1 MTASPQVASETIA
14 AVATP
19 PGRGGVGVIRIS
31 GSKAPS
37 IARGLLGYL
46 PQPRYASLSKF
57 RAADG
62 SILDEGIAL
71 YFQAP
76 ASFTGEEVLELQ
88 GHGGPAV
95 LDLVLQRTLE
105 LGARMARPGEFSE
118 RAFLNGKLDLAQ
130 AEAIADL
137 IEAGSEASTRS
148 ALRSLTGEFSKEVRA
163 INRALIELRMYVESA
178 IDFPEE
184 EIDFLGEGG
193 VLQRLQQIQC
203 QLDDLFARCQQG
215 RMMREGITVVLAGA
229 PNAGKSS
236 LMNALARQDTAIV
249 SSTPGTT
256 RDVLREHVVLHNLPV
271 HLIDT
276 AGLRDAADEIESEGV
291 RRAQAAMQQA
301 DHILFLLDDSIEQ
314 PEPTDQTLP
323 ANVPMTRVLNKI
335 DISGRIP
342 GPCGD
347 RCFAIAVK
355 TGEGIEE
362 LIRWIEHQAGF
373 QPEVTGSFSARRRH
387 LDALS
392 RAQACLVE
400 GQRQLESSRAGELL
414 AEDLLQA
421 QRALGEITGEF
432 TSDDLLGEIFSSFC
446 IGK

>member
-1 MTASPQVASETIA
+1 MNKPSQVTDETIA
-14 AVATP
+14 AIATP

-31 GSKAPS
+31 GNKTAPIAEALIGS
-37 IARGLLGYL
+37 I
-46 PQPRYASLSKF
+46 PKPRYASLSKF

-71 YFQAP
+71 YFQGP
-76 ASFTGEEVLELQ
+76 ASFTGEDVLELQ

-137 IEAGSEASTRS
+137 IEAGSEASTRA
-148 ALRSLTGEFSKEVRA
+148 ALRSLTGEFSKEVHA
-163 INRALIELRMYVESA
+163 INRVLIELRMYVESA

-193 VLQRLQQIQC
+193 VLQRLQKIRK

-256 RDVLREHVVLHNLPV
+256 RDVLREHVILNNLPV
-271 HLIDT
+271 HLVDT
-276 AGLRDAADEIESEGV
+276 AGLRQAVDEIESEGV
-291 RRAQAAMQQA
+291 RRAQAVMQQA
-301 DHILFLLDDSIEQ
+301 DHILFLQDDSLEK
-314 PEPTDQTLP
+314 PEPIDQTLP
-323 ANVPMTRVLNKI
+323 TDIPVTRVLNKI
-335 DISGRIP
+335 DISGRAP

-347 RCFAIAVK
+347 RCFAIAAK
-355 TGEGIEE
+355 NGAGIDE
-362 LIRWIEHQAGF
+362 LIYWIEQQAGF
-373 QPEVTGSFSARRRH
+373 QPEATGSFSARRRH
-387 LDALS
+387 LDALT
-392 RAQACLVE
+392 RAQTSLQL
-400 GQRQLESSRAGELL
+400 GQQQLESARAGELL

>member
-1 MTASPQVASETIA
+1 MNKHSQVTDETIA
-14 AVATP
+14 AIATP
-19 PGRGGVGVIRIS
+19 PGRGGVGVIRVS
-31 GSKAPS
+31 GSKTTT
-37 IARGLLGYL
+37 IANALLGSI
-46 PQPRYASLSKF
+46 PQPRYASFTKF

-71 YFQAP
+71 FFKSP
-76 ASFTGEEVLELQ
+76 ASFTGEDVLELQ

-95 LDLVLQRTLE
+95 LDLLLHRVLE

-137 IEAGSEASTRS
+137 IESGSEASTRA
-148 ALRSLTGEFSKEVRA
+148 ALRSLTGEFSKEVHA

-193 VLQRLQQIQC
+193 VSERLQQIQK
-203 QLDDLFARCQQG
+203 QLDELFARCQQG

-256 RDVLREHVVLHNLPV
+256 RDVLREHIILNNLPV
-271 HLIDT
+271 HLVDT
-276 AGLRDAADEIESEGV
+276 AGLRDAVDEIESEGV
-291 RRAQAAMQQA
+291 RRAQAVMQQA
-301 DHILFLLDDSIEQ
+301 DHILFLLDDSLEK
-314 PEPTDQTLP
+314 PEPADQSLP
-323 ANVPMTRVLNKI
+323 ADIEVTRVLNKI
-335 DISGRIP
+335 DISGRPP

-347 RCFAIAVK
+347 RCFAIAAK
-355 TGEGIEE
+355 TGAGIDE
-362 LIRWIEHQAGF
+362 LIGWIERQAGF
-373 QPEVTGSFSARRRH
+373 QPEATGSYSARRRH

-392 RAQACLVE
+392 RAQASLVD
-400 GQRQLESSRAGELL
+400 GQLQLESSRAGELL

-432 TSDDLLGEIFSSFC
+432 TSDNLLGEIFSSFC

>member
-1 MTASPQVASETIA
+1 MTAPSQVPNETIA
-14 AVATP
+14 AIATP
-19 PGRGGVGVIRIS
+19 PGRGGVGVIRVS
-31 GSKAPS
+31 GSKARS
-37 IARGLLGYL
+37 IARAVLGAV
-46 PQPRYASLSKF
+46 PPPRYAHYSGFL
-57 RAADG
+57 AEDG
-62 SILDEGIAL
+62 SVLDEGIAL
-71 YFQAP
+71 YFQSP
-76 ASFTGEEVLELQ
+76 ASFTGEDVLELQ

-95 LDLVLQRTLE
+95 LDLLLRRTLS

-137 IEAGSEASTRS
+137 IEAGSEASTRA
-148 ALRSLTGEFSKEVRA
+148 ALRSLTGEFSNEVHA
-163 INRALIELRMYVESA
+163 INNALIDLRMYVESA

-184 EIDFLGEGG
+184 EIDFIGEGG
-193 VLQRLQQIQC
+193 VLLRLQEIQH
-203 QLDDLFARCQQG
+203 QLKELFDRCQQG

-256 RDVLREHVVLHNLPV
+256 RDVLREHVILNNLPV
-271 HLIDT
+271 HLVDT
-276 AGLRDAADEIESEGV
+276 AGLREAVDEIESEGV
-291 RRAQAAMQQA
+291 RRAQAVMEQA
-301 DHILFLLDDSIEQ
+301 DHILWMQDDCIEY
-314 PEPTDQTLP
+314 PELMDKSLP
-323 ANVPMTRVLNKI
+323 DDVPVTRVLNKI
-335 DISGRIP
+335 DISGRAP
-342 GPCGD
+342 GACGE
-347 RCFAIAVK
+347 RCFAIAAK
-355 TGEGIEE
+355 TGEGVDK
-362 LIRWIEHQAGF
+362 LVQWIEQQAGF
-373 QPEVTGSFSARRRH
+373 QPEATGSFSARRRH

-392 RAQACLVE
+392 RAQASLVL
-400 GQRQLESSRAGELL
+400 GQQQLESTRAGELL